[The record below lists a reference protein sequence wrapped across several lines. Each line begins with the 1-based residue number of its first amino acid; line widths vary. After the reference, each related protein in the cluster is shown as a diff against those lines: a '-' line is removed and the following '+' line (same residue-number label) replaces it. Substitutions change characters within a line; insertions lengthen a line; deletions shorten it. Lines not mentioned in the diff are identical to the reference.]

1 MGSYKKN
8 KHGPSPLPESSN
20 SNKDEMGSYN
30 YKMFNLFNR
39 KFKITEAEPPKDVKK
54 VFSKFSNGGSHMTT
68 DQLRRF
74 LVLNQDELDCT
85 LADAQKIVE
94 EVINRRHHLTRY
106 SRYSLNL
113 DDFFH
118 FLLYD
123 DLNGPITSQVHNDM
137 TAPLA
142 QYFIYTGH
150 NSYLTGNQ
158 LSSDCSEVPI
168 VKALQRGVRVIE
180 LDLWPGS
187 AKDEILVLH
196 GRTLTTPVPL
206 IKCLK
211 SIREYAFASSPY
223 PVIITLE
230 DHLTPEL
237 QAKVAEMVTQT
248 FGGMLYY
255 PESDS
260 LLQFPSPE
268 SLKHRIIISTK
279 PPKEYLESSGIKRKG
294 PLSPGGRNS
303 SEEDDEASGIPDHT
317 AELEADDRSDSD
329 QDDEDLTDWDNRS
342 GQLGAP
348 VYKRLI
354 TIHAG
359 KPKGCLKDALKAA
372 ADKVRRLSLS
382 EQELEKAAA
391 TNGTDV
397 VRFTQN
403 NILRIYPKGTRI
415 TSSNYKPLV
424 GWMHGAQMIA
434 FNMQG
439 YGKSLWLMHGM
450 FRANGGCGYLKKPDF
465 LLEKGPNNEVFDPKR
480 KLPVTKTLK
489 VKVYLGDGWR
499 LDFSHTHFDSYSP
512 PDFYTKVDF
521 ANKFESPDL
530 EIGIMIGVGSSNPAI
545 VYIVGVPADAAKRK
559 TKIIEDNW
567 SPAWNEEFTF
577 PLTVPELALLRVEVQ
592 EYDMSDKDD
601 FGGQTCLPVL
611 DLRPGIR
618 SVPLH
623 DKKGEKLKNVLSHH
637 TWWRFRLAEAE
648 APDDIKALFNQYSE
662 NGVMTTDHLQRFLIE
677 VQKQEKDT
685 FQEAQSI
692 VESLKHM
699 THFYRKGLHLEAFFK
714 YLFGDFNPPLDL
726 KLGVHHDMTAP
737 LSHYFIYTGHNS
749 YLTGNQLSSDCS
761 DVPIINALKKGVRV
775 IELDIWPN
783 SDNDD
788 VEVLHGRTLTT
799 PVQLIKCLRSIKE
812 HAFTASEFPVVI
824 TLEDHLN
831 PDLQAKV
838 AQMVTQTFGDILFSP
853 GAESMKELPSPESL
867 KRRIII
873 STKPPKEYL
882 EAKEIKDK
890 ESDTQKGDAFPDE
903 EAWGKEIP
911 ILKGHFPA
919 DEKNKLDKDDDDDD
933 EEEDLDEGDH
943 KLQHDMAPEYKRLIA
958 IRAGKPKGGLEECLK
973 VDPDK
978 VRRLSLSEPQL
989 EKAAETHGK
998 EIVRYYL
1005 FDCAFN
1011 GSMLRFTQRNILRV
1025 YPKGIR
1031 VNSSNYNPL
1040 VGWMHGAQMVAFN
1053 MQLSYYMILAE
1064 QCITFSIV
1072 LSNLYK
1078 ANCGCG
1084 FVKKPSFLLKPGP
1097 HGEVFDTKAKL
1108 PTQKTLKV
1116 KIYMGEGWYYD
1127 FHHTHFDA
1135 YSPPDFYVRV
1145 GVAGVPA
1152 DTVMKKTKTLED
1164 SWIPFW
1170 NEEFEFPLTV
1180 PELALLR
1187 IEVHEYDMSEKDDFG
1202 GQTCL
1207 PIWELREGIRAV
1219 PLHDRKGERYNS
1231 VKLLVRLEFV

>member
-1 MGSYKKN
+1 
-8 KHGPSPLPESSN
+8 
-20 SNKDEMGSYN
+20 MGSYN

-54 VFSKFSNGGSHMTT
+54 VFSKFSNGGSHMTA

-74 LVLNQDELDCT
+74 LVLHQDELDCT
-85 LADAQKIVE
+85 LADAQRIVE

-329 QDDEDLTDWDNRS
+329 QDDEDLTDWDNKS

-359 KPKGCLKDALKAA
+359 KPKGCLKDALKAT

-512 PDFYTKVDF
+512 PDFYTKV
-521 ANKFESPDL
+521 
-530 EIGIMIGVGSSNPAI
+530 
-545 VYIVGVPADAAKRK
+545 YIVGVPADAAKRK

-623 DKKGEKLKNVLSHH
+623 DKKGEKLKNV
-637 TWWRFRLAEAE
+637 RL
-648 APDDIKALFNQYSE
+648 LM
-662 NGVMTTDHLQRFLIE
+662 G
-677 VQKQEKDT
+677 
-685 FQEAQSI
+685 FQ
-692 VESLKHM
+692 
-699 THFYRKGLHLEAFFK
+699 
-714 YLFGDFNPPLDL
+714 
-726 KLGVHHDMTAP
+726 
-737 LSHYFIYTGHNS
+737 
-749 YLTGNQLSSDCS
+749 
-761 DVPIINALKKGVRV
+761 
-775 IELDIWPN
+775 
-783 SDNDD
+783 
-788 VEVLHGRTLTT
+788 
-799 PVQLIKCLRSIKE
+799 
-812 HAFTASEFPVVI
+812 
-824 TLEDHLN
+824 
-831 PDLQAKV
+831 
-838 AQMVTQTFGDILFSP
+838 
-853 GAESMKELPSPESL
+853 
-867 KRRIII
+867 
-873 STKPPKEYL
+873 
-882 EAKEIKDK
+882 
-890 ESDTQKGDAFPDE
+890 
-903 EAWGKEIP
+903 
-911 ILKGHFPA
+911 
-919 DEKNKLDKDDDDDD
+919 
-933 EEEDLDEGDH
+933 
-943 KLQHDMAPEYKRLIA
+943 
-958 IRAGKPKGGLEECLK
+958 
-973 VDPDK
+973 
-978 VRRLSLSEPQL
+978 
-989 EKAAETHGK
+989 
-998 EIVRYYL
+998 
-1005 FDCAFN
+1005 
-1011 GSMLRFTQRNILRV
+1011 
-1025 YPKGIR
+1025 
-1031 VNSSNYNPL
+1031 
-1040 VGWMHGAQMVAFN
+1040 
-1053 MQLSYYMILAE
+1053 
-1064 QCITFSIV
+1064 
-1072 LSNLYK
+1072 
-1078 ANCGCG
+1078 
-1084 FVKKPSFLLKPGP
+1084 FV
-1097 HGEVFDTKAKL
+1097 
-1108 PTQKTLKV
+1108 
-1116 KIYMGEGWYYD
+1116 
-1127 FHHTHFDA
+1127 
-1135 YSPPDFYVRV
+1135 
-1145 GVAGVPA
+1145 
-1152 DTVMKKTKTLED
+1152 
-1164 SWIPFW
+1164 
-1170 NEEFEFPLTV
+1170 
-1180 PELALLR
+1180 
-1187 IEVHEYDMSEKDDFG
+1187 
-1202 GQTCL
+1202 
-1207 PIWELREGIRAV
+1207 
-1219 PLHDRKGERYNS
+1219 
-1231 VKLLVRLEFV
+1231 